1 MSMRAIERATGPGQ
15 WDRSQSA
22 DLLNGTLGIA
32 ACFGLVCFFLLA
44 MLR

>member
-1 MSMRAIERATGPGQ
+1 MSMRAIERTSGPGQ

-22 DLLNGTLGIA
+22 DLLNGTLGIVA
-32 ACFGLVCFFLLA
+32 SFGLVCLFLLA